1 MPNGCK
7 NAEARRSNLTG
18 SPGRSAAATSRD
30 QSGHRRSATPT
41 DWRLLAAFRSSAGGQ
56 SDRVAGHPA
65 GAALGIAGSDLQ
77 ALLPQPRDEFAFV
90 PAGAR
95 ARPYHP
101 LKPPPR
107 RALLM
112 LAPLPHPAAA
122 LAGRPRS
129 RRAWAPASR
138 PAPSRFQRPEPEAL
152 LELPAGSLRP
162 GAVVVDVGLAP
173 VLGHQRHH
181 HVRVGRSAGGPA
193 VADRHPA
200 ALRRRW
206 SRRRTASLRRIART
220 SRASA
225 HRSARTLRG
234 EAPASNATRARPAC
248 PPAARSATAGAR
260 AGGRASRS
268 ARTVLVRAAWI
279 AGTTVEVAATNAA
292 NAIASAIPSADGRGV
307 GGLRTSPCPGLA
319 SDGVRRGS
327 EIGNERHGS
336 SENNSSSSCR

>member
-107 RALLM
+107 RPLLM

-122 LAGRPRS
+122 LAVGRDLAVLGRPLPARAFAPPATGARS
-129 RRAWAPASR
+129 AARAPGRLVAPGGGRCGCWPCCRPRPPASPPR
-138 PAPSRFQRPEPEAL
+138 ARGQI
-152 LELPAGSLRP
+152 
-162 GAVVVDVGLAP
+162 
-173 VLGHQRHH
+173 
-181 HVRVGRSAGGPA
+181 
-193 VADRHPA
+193 
-200 ALRRRW
+200 RRW
-206 SRRRTASLRRIART
+206 TGRGGSPPSGTAPTLVSPANPISRRIART

-292 NAIASAIPSADGRGV
+292 NAIASAIRPLTDAGWADC
-307 GGLRTSPCPGLA
+307 GLVPAP
-319 SDGVRRGS
+319 D
-327 EIGNERHGS
+327 
-336 SENNSSSSCR
+336 